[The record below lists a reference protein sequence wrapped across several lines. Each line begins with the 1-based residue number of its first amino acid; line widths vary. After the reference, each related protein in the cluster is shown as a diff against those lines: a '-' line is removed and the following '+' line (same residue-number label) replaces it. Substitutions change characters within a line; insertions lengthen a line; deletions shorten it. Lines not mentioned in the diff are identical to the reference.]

1 MKSATLKKIKS
12 KLEQEEHD
20 IKSRLAKITERDAH
34 EHGWRTDFPEFG
46 SKDDENA
53 AEVATFQDNVG
64 LEKDLQHSLDE
75 VRQALK
81 RIDDGTYG
89 RCERCGQEIDA
100 ARLAAFPPARRC
112 LKSHA

>member
-1 MKSATLKKIKS
+1 MLKEFKQ

-34 EHGWRTDFPEFG
+34 AHGWSADFPQFG

-53 AEVATFQDNVG
+53 AEVATFHDNLG

-75 VRQALK
+75 VRQALQK
-81 RIDDGTYG
+81 IGAGTYG

-100 ARLAAFPPARRC
+100 ARLAAFPAARQC
-112 LKSHA
+112 LRNHA

>member
-1 MKSATLKKIKS
+1 MKSATLKELKT

-34 EHGWRTDFPEFG
+34 EHGWRTDFPQFG

-53 AEVATFQDNVG
+53 AEVATFQDNLG

-75 VRQALK
+75 VRHALEK
-81 RIDDGTYG
+81 MANGTYG
-89 RCERCGQEIDA
+89 ACERCGGAIEA
-100 ARLAAFPPARRC
+100 ARLEAFPAARHC
-112 LKSHA
+112 LKRHA